1 MKFPKIA
8 DLTKGYNKK
17 AIEALKKARDEEARL
32 AAELSAIEKL
42 NLPNTQLADQLKT
55 IKLPKMDAPPPSG
68 FEMVG
73 SPYIND
79 SALMLS
85 KPRDI
90 ALKEGAI
97 VPEVLDAMPSNRK
110 LPDIEV
116 DNLSAKLNNAD
127 LPLTPQQARLNKLK
141 VGLAALGAGGAGAA
155 IVSGMN
161 QGPTSEMPIS
171 TAVPQDL
178 QSQLKTQVEQAVPV
192 SEQEKA
198 IMKMQARL
206 GSEGEPPVASRQVK
220 DIDFGDGRTIA
231 NLQRL
236 QELQEGSRKARLTNE
251 LGRAAM
257 ASITLAG
264 NTKNPFDQILAD
276 QTKAADAIPED
287 YLKQVSFEKEDP
299 NSPMSK
305 GYRELAKSMGFNIKG
320 QASAADLERLMPQLA
335 NIYNQQEGQ
344 IARKEMAREN
354 RLARQDE
361 LALRMS
367 MLKDQKSNEKKAKFI
382 EYAQKAIGK
391 EFEKLQKVENAV
403 DAIEAAKEDEMGPAD
418 VQILYNFI
426 KSQDPESVVREGEI
440 ALGQR
445 GMSLAGRLRTATI
458 GQFRGELMD
467 PQFRNDVLK
476 ISRRLKDQGGKSYQQ
491 AVQTIRDTGTQI
503 YKMNDQDLTLID
515 PLLNRE
521 AKARE
526 EAAKQ
531 APVGASGLTPE
542 QRQARIRELKAKKGV
557 Q

>member
-1 MKFPKIA
+1 MARFPKIV
-8 DLTKGYNKK
+8 DITKGYNKK
-17 AIEALKKARDEEARL
+17 AIQALKAARDEEARL
-32 AAELSAIEKL
+32 AAELSAIERL
-42 NLPNTQLADQLKT
+42 DLPNTQLADQLKT
-55 IKLPKMDAPPPSG
+55 IKLPDVPEPPKSG

-79 SALMLS
+79 SALVPMTGS
-85 KPRDI
+85 R
-90 ALKEGAI
+90 AL
-97 VPEVLDAMPSNRK
+97 VPEVLDAVPSNRK

-127 LPLTPQQARLNKLK
+127 LPLTPQQIKLNKMK
-141 VGLAALGAGGAGAA
+141 AGLAALGAGGAGAA
-155 IVSGMN
+155 LMSGVGSSSN
-161 QGPTSEMPIS
+161 EMALSP
-171 TAVPQDL
+171 AVPQNL
-178 QSQLKTQVEQAVPV
+178 QEDINKQVEASVKP
-192 SEQEKA
+192 SEQEKTIA
-198 IMKMQARL
+198 SMQAKL
-206 GSEGEPPVASRQVK
+206 SRENANETAPTSQTK
-220 DIDFGDGRTIA
+220 EINFGDMNSIA

-257 ASITLAG
+257 AAVTMAG
-264 NTKNPFDQILAD
+264 NTQNPFDQILSSQA
-276 QTKAADAIPED
+276 QAADKIPED
-287 YLKQVSFEKEDP
+287 YLKQVAFEKEDP

-305 GYRELAKSMGFNIKG
+305 GYRDIAKSLGFNIKG

-335 NIYNQQEGQ
+335 NIYNQEQGQ
-344 IARKEMAREN
+344 IARREMAKES

-367 MLKDQKSNEKKAKFI
+367 MMKDQKSEQKKGKFV

-403 DAIEAAKEDEMGPAD
+403 DAIEAAKEDQMGPAD

-458 GQFRGELMD
+458 GQFNGELLD
-467 PQFRNDVLK
+467 PQFRSDILK

-491 AVQTIRDTGTQI
+491 AVQTIRDTGT
-503 YKMNDQDLTLID
+503 KMYGLNEDDLALID
-515 PLLNRE
+515 PVLNRE
-521 AKARE
+521 QK
-526 EAAKQ
+526 AKQ
-531 APVGASGLTPE
+531 QAVPQASPVGKSGLTPE
-542 QRQARIRELKAKKGV
+542 QRQARIQELRSKQGA